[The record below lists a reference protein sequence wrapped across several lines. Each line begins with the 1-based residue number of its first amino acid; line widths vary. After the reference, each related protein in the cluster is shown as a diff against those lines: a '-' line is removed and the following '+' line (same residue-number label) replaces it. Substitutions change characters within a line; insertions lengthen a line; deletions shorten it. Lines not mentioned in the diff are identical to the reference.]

1 MKSREKHLFIYKV
14 IRWANDGG
22 GDDDDD
28 DDDGVVKRRSMQ
40 RPKKCGVVPRN
51 EKKNVVG
58 STYRGKKGRGRGVAV
73 QLPTPT
79 PLAIRTSSSVS

>member
-22 GDDDDD
+22 GGDDE